1 MSTANPEKSSGE
13 APRPRIL
20 VVEDDAATREGIDA
34 LLREQGLAVETA
46 CNGNEA
52 LAYLKS
58 AGQPLL
64 ILLDL
69 TMPGMSGWEFR
80 RRQRADPS
88 LADIPVVVMTAQDVH
103 GESVTSLE
111 ADGHLQK
118 PVRPEELRGVVDRF
132 RRSSNAHE
140 SR

>member
-1 MSTANPEKSSGE
+1 MPTPTLENAFG
-13 APRPRIL
+13 AGPRPRVLI
-20 VVEDDAATREGIDA
+20 VEDDAETREGIDA
-34 LLREQGLAVETA
+34 LLREEGLAVETA

-58 AGQPLL
+58 GEQPLL

-69 TMPGMSGWEFR
+69 SMPGMTGWEFR

-88 LADIPVVVMTAQDVH
+88 LAEIPVVIMTGQKDYD
-103 GESVTSLE
+103 ESMTSLE

-118 PVRPEELRGVVDRF
+118 PVRPEELKGVVERF
-132 RRSSNAHE
+132 RRE
-140 SR
+140 SKVPD

>member
-1 MSTANPEKSSGE
+1 MSTPNPEKSSGE
-13 APRPRIL
+13 ATRPRVL

-34 LLREQGLAVETA
+34 LLREQGIAVETA

-118 PVRPEELRGVVDRF
+118 PVRPDELRGVVDRF

-140 SR
+140 SG

>member
-1 MSTANPEKSSGE
+1 MPEKRLG
-13 APRPRIL
+13 AGPRPRVLI
-20 VVEDDAATREGIDA
+20 VEDDAATREGIDA
-34 LLREQGLAVETA
+34 LLREEGFAVETA

-58 AGQPLL
+58 GEQPLL

-88 LADIPVVVMTAQDVH
+88 LAEIPVVVMTAQKEYN
-103 GESVTSLE
+103 ESVTSLE

-118 PVRPEELRGVVDRF
+118 PVRPDELKGVVERF
-132 RRSSNAHE
+132 RRESSAPD
-140 SR
+140 